1 MRRLRSIRDSFV
13 VRVVAFHLQVASGR
27 LVHFDGLEQ
36 RFEVA
41 SSETLFIQFNFNTF
55 STWIKILIHSFDQ
68 SFFLLWI
75 SW

>member
-55 STWIKILIHSFDQ
+55 ST
-68 SFFLLWI
+68 
-75 SW
+75 